1 MTVYVDDMRM
11 LARVGR
17 ISAHWSHLLADTD
30 DELDEFASRIGLRR
44 SWAQFPGTW
53 KSHYDV
59 TDTKREQAIRAGAV
73 PIGYRSAECLALLDA
88 KRRQRPP
95 TVQLALSFTNDGG
108 L

>member
-11 LARVGR
+11 PARVGR
-17 ISAHWSHLLADTD
+17 ISARWSHLLADTD
-30 DELDEFASRIGLRR
+30 AELNEFASRIGLRR

-59 TDTKREQAIRAGAV
+59 TDTKREQAIHAGAV
-73 PIGYRSAECLALLDA
+73 PIGYRTEEFLALLDA

-108 L
+108 H